1 MTGTLIAQ
9 IISYLLS
16 PVISRLYTSN
26 DMADLG
32 LYSRIVALIAAIGT
46 ARFELALNLPKRDEH
61 AFLLFKLTL
70 KLIIYSSV
78 LSFLILMIFSYFDNQ
93 FENAWIYIFSIISS
107 FFVAY
112 ISLGSNWALRNEKFK
127 SISFQRI
134 TNSVSSNFL
143 KVLFG
148 YLHLGSLGI
157 ILGTTLGYIL
167 SSFKFFKDYFDSKS
181 LFYSS
186 NKKTKSLVKTYAQ
199 FPKVSLPHVIVDMVR
214 DLIIAFYVSDI
225 FGKNIFGY
233 YVYSTMMLSIPI
245 SVIGQSFGQVF
256 YQRVSKLFSESKE
269 IFHPLLKTFVL
280 LFSIAII
287 PFSILYFFG
296 ENIFSFVFGNEWII
310 AGQYSEIL
318 SIWMFFNFILSPISN
333 ILIVLNKQKQN
344 FYLGLISSIGQIICF
359 IILPFF
365 YNVYKTNFTNV
376 LWVLSLSQALISIIG
391 ILFVFLYCY
400 RERK

>member
-16 PVISRLYTSN
+16 PIISRLYTSN

-32 LYSRIVALIAAIGT
+32 FYSRIVALIAAIAT
-46 ARFELALNLPKRDEH
+46 ARFELAISLPKRDEH

-70 KLIIYSSV
+70 KIIIYSSV
-78 LSFLILMIFSYFDNQ
+78 LSFLILIIFSYFDNQ
-93 FENAWIYIFSIISS
+93 FENVWIYIFSTVSS

-134 TNSVSSNFL
+134 TNSLSSNFL
-143 KVLFG
+143 KVFFG
-148 YLHLGSLGI
+148 YLHLGSFGI
-157 ILGTTLGYIL
+157 ILATTLGYIF
-167 SSFKFFKDYFDSKS
+167 SSVKFIKDYFYSKT

-186 NKKTKSLVKTYAQ
+186 IKKTKSLVITYSQ

-214 DLIIAFYVSDI
+214 DLIIAFYIADI
-225 FGKNIFGY
+225 FGKSIFGY

-256 YQRVSKLFSESKE
+256 YQRVSKLFSESKD
-269 IFHPLLKTFVL
+269 IFNPLFKTFVL
-280 LFSIAII
+280 LFFIAII
-287 PFSILYFFG
+287 PFSILYFWG
-296 ENIFSFVFGNEWII
+296 GDIFSIVFGKQWKI

-333 ILIVLNKQKQN
+333 ILIVLRMQKQN
-344 FYLGLISSIGQIICF
+344 FYLGLVSTIGQIICF
-359 IILPFF
+359 IIFPFF
-365 YNVYKTNFTNV
+365 NTYYKTNFIKV
-376 LWVLSLSQALISIIG
+376 LWVLSLSQAFICIVG
-391 ILFVFLYCY
+391 IMFIFRSSY
-400 RERK
+400 RLRK

>member
-1 MTGTLIAQ
+1 MTGTLVAQ

-16 PVISRLYTSN
+16 PIISRLYTSN

-32 LYSRIVALIAAIGT
+32 LYSRIVALIAAIAT
-46 ARFELALNLPKRDEH
+46 ARFELALSLPKREEH
-61 AFLLFKLTL
+61 AFLLFKLTF

-93 FENAWIYIFSIISS
+93 FDNSWIYIFSSISS

-112 ISLGSNWALRNEKFK
+112 ISLGSNWSLRNEKFK

-134 TNSVSSNFL
+134 TNSLSSNFL

-148 YLHLGSLGI
+148 YLHFGSFGI

-167 SSFKFFKDYFDSKS
+167 SSFKFFQDYFDSKS

-186 NKKTKSLVKTYAQ
+186 SKKTRSLFKTYSQ
-199 FPKVSLPHVIVDMVR
+199 FPKISLPHVIVDMVR
-214 DLIIAFYVSDI
+214 DLIIAFYVAEI
-225 FGKNIFGY
+225 FGKSIFGY

-256 YQRVSKLFSESKE
+256 YQRVSKLFSDSKD
-269 IFHPLLKTFVL
+269 IFNPLFKTFVL
-280 LFSIAII
+280 LFLIAII
-287 PFSILYFFG
+287 PFSILYFWG
-296 ENIFSFVFGNEWII
+296 GYIFSFVFGNEWKI

-333 ILIVLNKQKQN
+333 VLIVLNKQKQN
-344 FYLGLISSIGQIICF
+344 FYLGLVSTFGQIICF

-365 YNVYKTNFTNV
+365 NTNYKTNFINV

-391 ILFVFLYCY
+391 ILFIFLYSY